1 MLEKGNIQKL
11 EIYSDVYRNWMYA
24 QKMEE
29 KGNLKRYCQ
38 LLTLKELE
46 DIVNWCKEL
55 ENKVIF
61 SEEEL
66 GRVGRIRKTIQ
77 IVEKVRSHHKKLE
90 GSGINARN

>member
-11 EIYSDVYRNWMYA
+11 EIYSDVYRNWMHT
-24 QKMEE
+24 QEMEE
-29 KGNLKRYCQ
+29 KGNLTRYCQ
-38 LLTLKELE
+38 LLTIKELE

-66 GRVGRIRKTIQ
+66 ERVGRIRKVIQ
-77 IVEKVRSHHKKLE
+77 EVVNL
-90 GSGINARN
+90 RNL